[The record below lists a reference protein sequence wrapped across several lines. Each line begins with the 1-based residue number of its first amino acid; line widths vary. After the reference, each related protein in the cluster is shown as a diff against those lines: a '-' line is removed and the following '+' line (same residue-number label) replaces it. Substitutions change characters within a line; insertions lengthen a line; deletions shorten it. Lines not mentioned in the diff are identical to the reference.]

1 MGPPPSTS
9 LTQAKQEKLVIVRGK
24 VQTRAY
30 VETEDSKPDGDALV
44 ALNVPEKAVYIE
56 RTQTVCPS
64 SSPFCWKSLGITTL
78 LVSAVIMMKVSQLT
92 TIRTFK
98 CVMRIP
104 LF

>member
-1 MGPPPSTS
+1 MGLPPSTS
-9 LTQAKQEKLVIVRGK
+9 LPQAKQEKLVIVRGK

-64 SSPFCWKSLGITTL
+64 PLCWKSLGIITL
-78 LVSAVIMMKVSQLT
+78 LVSVVIMMKVSHVT
-92 TIRTFK
+92 TIRIFK

-104 LF
+104 SF